1 MVRLV
6 RLLALLLLLPLPG
19 ATVLA
24 QGWGRVAGRVT
35 DAETG
40 APLVNVTVL
49 VDGTNYGTATDE
61 AGRYQLRLPTGRY
74 VLRFS
79 AVGYVTRRDTVQV
92 ARDATTWLDIALVV
106 EVIELEDVTIEA
118 RAAETEAG
126 VFTIDPETA
135 QRIPAPLSS
144 GFRALKVLPGVV
156 SNNELSY
163 QYSVRGGGYNENLV
177 FIDGFEVYLP
187 FRAQKGEQEGLGL
200 LNLALTDQITLYAG
214 GFPARYGGKLSSA
227 LEVRYR
233 RPYQE
238 PLRGSATL
246 SLLDAGLAAGASA
259 LDGKFGW
266 MIGVRKA
273 RARRFFSTQ
282 ELKGNY
288 QPDYTD
294 LQGTLTFRPSPR
306 HTLELL
312 GIIAR
317 HDFLLDPGT
326 RKTYFGTV
334 SLDPT
339 QPSSLESIWLDYEG
353 EERAGFRT
361 YFGGARLASWLT
373 SNLRLAHEIAYFET
387 VENEYRDVRAS
398 AVLYQVDPGSGEHVP
413 EGAARQQDTADNQVR
428 VQTWTATQRW
438 QLYPYRQAIEAGLYV
453 RRLVFIDRLDER
465 AVAIG
470 ADPSGQGLLRVV
482 LDSLKAR
489 ARLGT
494 WQTGAYVQDAIELLP
509 ENRLLLTLGARLD
522 YFDFNGEWTFSPR
535 LSIRY
540 KASEVLTLTGA
551 WGIYYQPPS
560 YQELR
565 GQPTPERP
573 LRDQLNRNL
582 KAQRAH
588 LIVAG
593 AEYFLPRQRLYLRAE
608 AYWKDLDRLIAY
620 EVENVRLEYSGLNDS
635 YGYAY
640 GLDLQVRGE
649 FVPGVESWVNYSFL
663 VTREHFLPAYQNDYN
678 RGWRPRPTDQRH
690 TLSLFVQDYVPGDPT
705 WKLHLRILF
714 GSGLPYTPPVP
725 GRRVGTYVAQV
736 PGPRMS
742 ARYPEYRRVDIGAT
756 KTLELTRL
764 PNGRPI
770 HLELS
775 GELLNMFDMT
785 NTVDYSWIPGQNG
798 IWKRIPTRLTPRT
811 FNLRIR
817 VRF

>member
-1 MVRLV
+1 MV
-6 RLLALLLLLPLPG
+6 RLLAFLLLCLPV
-19 ATVLA
+19 AAQA
-24 QGWGRVAGRVT
+24 QGWGRVAGRVI
-35 DAETG
+35 DAETS
-40 APLVNVTVL
+40 APLAAVTVL

-61 AGRYQLRLPTGRY
+61 AGRYQLRLPAGRY
-74 VLRFS
+74 MLRFS
-79 AVGYVTRRDTVQV
+79 AIGYATRRDSVTVQ
-92 ARDATTWLDIALVV
+92 RDQTSWLDVALTV
-106 EVIELEDVTIEA
+106 EIVELEGVTIKA
-118 RAAETEAG
+118 RATETEAG

-135 QRIPAPLSS
+135 QHIPAPLSN

-163 QYSVRGGGYNENLV
+163 QYSVRGGGYNENLI

-200 LNLALTDQITLYAG
+200 LNLALADQVTLYAG

-238 PLRGSATL
+238 PMRGSATI
-246 SLLDAGLAAGASA
+246 SLLDAGLAAGSST
-259 LDGKFGW
+259 LDGKIGW
-266 MIGVRKA
+266 MFGLRKA

-294 LQGTLTFRPSPR
+294 LQGTLTFRPSAR
-306 HTLELL
+306 HTIELL
-312 GIIAR
+312 GIVAH
-317 HDFLLDPGT
+317 HDFLLDPGA

-334 SLDPT
+334 SFDPT
-339 QPSSLESIWLDYEG
+339 KPSNLESIWLNYEG
-353 EERAGFRT
+353 EERAGFQT
-361 YFGGARLASWLT
+361 HFGGARLSSWLGPGA
-373 SNLRLAHEIAYFET
+373 RLSHEIAYFET
-387 VENEYRDVRAS
+387 VENEERDVRAD

-413 EGAARQQDTADNQVR
+413 EGAARQQDFAANQVR
-428 VQTWTATQRW
+428 VKTWTGAQRW
-438 QLYPYRQAIEAGLYV
+438 QFYPQGHVFEAGAYV
-453 RRLVFIDRLDER
+453 RYFIFADRLNER
-465 AVAIG
+465 SVAVG
-470 ADPSGQGLLRVV
+470 ADPLGEGLLRVV
-482 LDSLKAR
+482 LDSLNAH
-489 ARLGT
+489 ARLNT
-494 WQTGAYVQDAIELLP
+494 WQTGGYVQDAIELLP
-509 ENRLLLTLGARLD
+509 ENRLLVTLGVRLD
-522 YFDFNGEWTFSPR
+522 YFDFNGEWTLSPR
-535 LSIRY
+535 LAVRY
-540 KASEVLTLTGA
+540 KASDVLTLTGA

-573 LRDQLNRNL
+573 LRDQLNPTL

-588 LIVAG
+588 LVVTG
-593 AEYFLPRQRLYLRAE
+593 AEYFLPRKRLYLRAE
-608 AYWKDLDRLIAY
+608 AYWKNLDRLISY
-620 EVENVRLEYSGLNDS
+620 EVENVHLEYSGLNDS

-649 FVPGVESWVNYSFL
+649 FVPGVESWINYGFL
-663 VTREHFLPAYQNDYN
+663 VTREHFLPTYQNDYN
-678 RGWRPRPTDQRH
+678 QGWLPRPTDQRH

-756 KTLELTRL
+756 KELELARL
-764 PNGRPI
+764 PDGRAVY
-770 HLELS
+770 LELS
-775 GELLNMFDMT
+775 GELLNIFDMT
-785 NTVDYSWIPGQNG
+785 NTVDYTWLPGQNG

-811 FNLRIR
+811 FNLRLR
-817 VRF
+817 VRV

>member
-1 MVRLV
+1 MARWV
-6 RLLALLLLLPLPG
+6 LLLLSGWGIVPALQ
-19 ATVLA
+19 A

-40 APLVNVTVL
+40 APLPSVTVL

-61 AGRYQLRLPTGRY
+61 AGRYQFRLPAGRY

-79 AVGYVTRRDTVQV
+79 AVGYATRRDSAVVVRDQTTLLDV
-92 ARDATTWLDIALVV
+92 ALRV
-106 EVIELEDVTIEA
+106 EVVRLEDVTVEA
-118 RAAETEAG
+118 RAVEAEAG
-126 VFTIDPETA
+126 VFRLDPETA
-135 QRIPAPLSS
+135 QRIPTPLQS
-144 GFRALKVLPGVV
+144 GFQALKVLPGVV

-200 LNLALTDQITLYAG
+200 LNLALAERVALYAG
-214 GFPARYGGKLSSA
+214 GFPARYGGKLASA
-227 LEVRYR
+227 LEVTYR

-238 PLRGSATL
+238 PLKGSATL
-246 SLLDAGLAAGASA
+246 SLLDAGMAVGSSVRQ
-259 LDGKFGW
+259 GKLGW
-266 MIGVRKA
+266 MLGVRKA

-294 LQGTLTFRPSPR
+294 VQGTLTLRPSAR

-312 GIIAR
+312 GIAAQ
-317 HDFLLDPGT
+317 HNFLLDPGT

-334 SLDPT
+334 SFDPT
-339 QPSSLESIWLDYEG
+339 KPSNLESIWLNYDG
-353 EERAGFRT
+353 QERAGFHT
-361 YFGGARLASWLT
+361 YFGGMRWSSWLGSSARLAQEL
-373 SNLRLAHEIAYFET
+373 AYFET
-387 VENEYRDVRAS
+387 VEEEARDVRAD

-413 EGAARQQDTADNQVR
+413 EGSARQRDVANNQVR

-438 QLYPYRQAIEAGLYV
+438 QFYPHGHALEGGAYV
-453 RRLVFIDRLDER
+453 RQLVFTDRLDER
-465 AVAIG
+465 AVAVG
-470 ADPSGQGLLRVV
+470 ANPSGDGLLRVV
-482 LDSLKAR
+482 LDSLR
-489 ARLGT
+489 AQVHLRT
-494 WQTGAYVQDAIELLP
+494 WQAGGYVQDAVELLP
-509 ENRLLLTLGARLD
+509 ENRLFLTAGLRLD
-522 YFDFNGEWTFSPR
+522 YFAFNHQWTLSPR
-535 LSIRY
+535 LSLRY
-540 KASEVLTLTGA
+540 KASELLTLSGA

-573 LRDQLNRNL
+573 LSDQLNRNL

-588 LIVAG
+588 LLVAG
-593 AEYFLPRQRLYLRAE
+593 AEYFLPRQRLYLRTE
-608 AYWKDLDRLIAY
+608 VYWKDLDQLISY
-620 EVENVRLEYSGLNDS
+620 EVENVHLEYSGLNDS

-663 VTREHFLPAYQNDYN
+663 VTREHFLPAYQNSYN

-725 GRRVGTYVAQV
+725 GQRVGTYVAQV

-742 ARYPEYRRVDIGAT
+742 ARYPEYQRVDLGAT
-756 KTLELTRL
+756 KTLELTQL
-764 PNGRPI
+764 PDGRPV
-770 HLELS
+770 HVELTA
-775 GELLNMFDMT
+775 ELLNVFDMT
-785 NTVDYSWIPGQNG
+785 NTVDYTWIPGQNG

-811 FNLRIR
+811 FNVRLR
-817 VRF
+817 VQF

>member
-1 MVRLV
+1 MVRLFAFLI
-6 RLLALLLLLPLPG
+6 LLFPA
-19 ATVLA
+19 AALA

-40 APLVNVTVL
+40 APLAAVTVL

-61 AGRYQLRLPTGRY
+61 AGRYQLRLPAGRY

-79 AVGYVTRRDTVQV
+79 AIGYATRRDSVTVM
-92 ARDATTWLDIALVV
+92 RDETTWRDVALAV
-106 EVIELEDVTIEA
+106 EVVELEDVTVEA

-135 QRIPAPLSS
+135 QRIPAPLSN

-200 LNLALTDQITLYAG
+200 LNLALADQVTLYAG

-246 SLLDAGLAAGASA
+246 SLLDAGLAAGSSA
-259 LDGKFGW
+259 LDGRVGW
-266 MIGVRKA
+266 MLGVRKA

-294 LQGTLTFRPSPR
+294 LQGTLTFRPSAR

-312 GIIAR
+312 GIAAH

-334 SLDPT
+334 SFDPT
-339 QPSSLESIWLDYEG
+339 KPSDLESIWLSYEG

-361 YFGGARLASWLT
+361 YFGGARLSSWLVPG
-373 SNLRLAHEIAYFET
+373 LRLSHEAAYFET
-387 VENEYRDVRAS
+387 VETEYRNVSAD

-413 EGAARQQDTADNQVR
+413 EGAARQQDRADNQVR

-438 QLYPYRQAIEAGLYV
+438 QFYPRRHAIEAGAYV
-453 RRLVFIDRLDER
+453 RHLVFTDRLDELSA
-465 AVAIG
+465 AVG
-470 ADPSGQGLLRVV
+470 ADPSGEGLLRVV
-482 LDSLKAR
+482 LDSLNAR

-494 WQTGAYVQDAIELLP
+494 WQTGGYVQDAIELLP
-509 ENRLLLTLGARLD
+509 ENRLLVTMGARLD
-522 YFDFNGEWTFSPR
+522 YFDFNGEWTVSPR

-540 KASEVLTLTGA
+540 KASDVLTLTGA

-565 GQPTPERP
+565 GQPNPEQP

-582 KAQRAH
+582 EAQRAH
-588 LIVAG
+588 LVVAG
-593 AEYFLPRQRLYLRAE
+593 AEYFLPRKRLYLRAE
-608 AYWKDLDRLIAY
+608 AYRKDLDRLISY
-620 EVENVRLEYSGLNDS
+620 EVENVHLEYSGFNDS

-649 FVPGVESWVNYSFL
+649 FVPGVESWVNYGFL
-663 VTREHFLPAYQNDYN
+663 VTREHFLPAYENDYN

-742 ARYPEYRRVDIGAT
+742 ARYPEYRRVDMGAT
-756 KTLELTRL
+756 KELELTRL
-764 PNGRPI
+764 PGGRPVY
-770 HLELS
+770 LELS
-775 GELLNMFDMT
+775 GELLNVFDMT
-785 NTVDYSWIPGQNG
+785 NTVDYTWIPGQNG

-811 FNLRIR
+811 FNLRLR